1 MDLSSQQAALL
12 QRIHA
17 LGFELVAFPIYP
29 NHVGVRKGNCAA
41 LLAPVASAS
50 FRIFGQ
56 PTYVVDGNLSAKISL
71 DGREYFIW
79 KKQKLE
85 ATPARRSEL
94 ESFVADLAEAL
105 SAPI

>member
-1 MDLSSQQAALL
+1 MDLSPQQAALL

-41 LLAPVASAS
+41 LLAPIASGS
-50 FRIFGQ
+50 FRVFGEA
-56 PTYVVDGNLSAKISL
+56 TYVVDGNLSARITL
-71 DGREYFIW
+71 DGHDYFVW

-85 ATPARRSEL
+85 ATPTRRAEL
-94 ESFVADLAEAL
+94 ESFAEDLAQAL
-105 SAPI
+105 LPEL